1 MEKNSHSSENGTDL
15 TFPLFPFSR
24 ARPSGIRADLYLH
37 LDWISY
43 FPRASLEHRL
53 DHADFW
59 TGRRKGACSLHIPSS
74 LSSPRNS
81 CFLVP
86 RLYVNE
92 FRNETLGFESFLAA
106 NLGRILFSKERKRK
120 KESLKQR
127 IKVLVYWLRR
137 LGLNQANFDYNSPSI
152 VGLYYRQGRLSFSV
166 IPFPVSIVFI
176 NDA

>member
-1 MEKNSHSSENGTDL
+1 M
-15 TFPLFPFSR
+15 
-24 ARPSGIRADLYLH
+24 
-37 LDWISY
+37 
-43 FPRASLEHRL
+43 
-53 DHADFW
+53 
-59 TGRRKGACSLHIPSS
+59 
-74 LSSPRNS
+74 
-81 CFLVP
+81 
-86 RLYVNE
+86 NE

-137 LGLNQANFDYNSPSI
+137 SGLNQANFDYNSPSI